1 MLGMLPALA
10 TAACPTAENLDRGF
24 AIDGGSATSEVH
36 HIGDHFVQAETR
48 YPDGIVQTDLY
59 HDGLFAIS
67 RFSSRGA
74 LMMYQAD
81 LEGWSLEMKAGARS
95 DISYIPLVDAK
106 PLPETTIELEVKG
119 REDFTLGGCSYEVV
133 VIQQTRIS
141 GERTRQYDQLYSPL
155 LKFVIARRYPDGE
168 TKSYRGIS
176 VLN

>member
-1 MLGMLPALA
+1 MA
-10 TAACPTAENLDRGF
+10 TCPSRDNLDRGF
-24 AIDGGSATSEVH
+24 AIEGGSATSEVR
-36 HIGDHFVQAETR
+36 HIGEHFVQAKTR

-67 RFSSRGA
+67 RVSSRGA
-74 LMMYQAD
+74 QMMYQAD
-81 LEGWSLEMKAGARS
+81 LGDWSLEMQPGAQSSIR
-95 DISYIPLVDAK
+95 YIPLVDAE

-119 REDFTLGGCSYEVV
+119 REDFALGGCSYEVV
-133 VIQQTRIS
+133 VISQTRIS
-141 GERTRQYDQLYSPL
+141 GKRTRQYDQLYSPL